1 MPLTRVLSNA
11 HCHTTWCDGANSPE
25 EMIQA
30 ALELGFVSL
39 GFSVHGWTPYEPC
52 GITIEREELYRQELR
67 ALREKYRGQIEII
80 IGAERDSL
88 YKRDFSKFEYVIES
102 THGMYG
108 RDGEFFFVDWSRDR
122 TEKFVRENFGGN
134 YYDYAAAYYR
144 QVAQAA
150 SGSDGLFLGHID
162 LLTKFNEGN
171 CLFDENDPR
180 YLKCAFEA
188 AETAIR
194 RGMPLEMNTGAI
206 SRGYRATPYPNMSI
220 LKFIR
225 EQGGE
230 IMINS
235 DAHCVAGMAMGFDA
249 CLEMARAAGFD
260 HILYLREKGLEE
272 IGIL

>member
-1 MPLTRVLSNA
+1 MPLNKVLSNA

-30 ALELGFVSL
+30 ALNLGFVSL

-52 GITIEREELYRQELR
+52 GITIEREELYRRELR

-88 YKRDFSKFEYVIES
+88 YPRDFSQFEYVIES

-108 RDGEFFFVDWSRDR
+108 HDGEFFFVDWSQDR
-122 TEKFVRENFGGN
+122 TEKFVSENFGGN

-144 QVAQAA
+144 QVAEAA
-150 SGSDGLFLGHID
+150 SKSDGLFLGHID

-171 CLFDENDPR
+171 RLFDESDPR
-180 YLKCAFEA
+180 YLKSAFEA

-194 RGMPLEMNTGAI
+194 RGLPLEMNTGAI
-206 SRGYRATPYPNMSI
+206 SRGYRVTPYPGKPI

-230 IMINS
+230 IIINS
-235 DAHCVAGMAMGFDA
+235 DSHSVAGMAMGFDT
-249 CLEMARAAGFD
+249 CLEMARATGFD

-272 IGIL
+272 VGI